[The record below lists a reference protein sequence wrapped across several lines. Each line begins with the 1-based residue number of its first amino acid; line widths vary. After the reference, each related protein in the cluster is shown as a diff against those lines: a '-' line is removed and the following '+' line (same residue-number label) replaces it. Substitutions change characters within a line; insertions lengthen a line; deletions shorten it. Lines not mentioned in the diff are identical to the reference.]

1 MAGKVSA
8 MVGEFRF
15 WTARDLF
22 VAHPEVA
29 LDMLASPTDEPP
41 ADFCRA
47 LLGGRTPEDAIT
59 FCAWLL
65 PMPATVWWAHECLS
79 NLDELFDEP
88 DRRLLA
94 SVGDWVGAGGNGPPL
109 LEAMAKPDQR
119 TPAVWIALA
128 TARSVELPAPRAVN
142 AGILAGLARVA
153 LEDRHDVLTAFVEM
167 GLQLAGSEALQRS
180 DA

>member
-1 MAGKVSA
+1 MA
-8 MVGEFRF
+8 EELRFR
-15 WTARDLF
+15 TARNLF
-22 VAHPEVA
+22 EAYPDA
-29 LDMLASPTDEPP
+29 ARDMLASPTDEPP

-47 LLGGRTPEDAIT
+47 LLGGRTPEEAIT

-65 PMPATVWWAHECLS
+65 PMPAAIWWAHECLD
-79 NLDELFDEP
+79 NLGELFDEP

-94 SVGDWVGAGGNGPPL
+94 QVGDWVGAGGNGPPL
-109 LEAMAKPDQR
+109 LDVMATPDQR

-128 TARSVELPAPRAVN
+128 TGRSVELPAAHAVN

-153 LEDRHDVLTAFVEM
+153 LEDRHDVLAAFVEM
-167 GLQLAGSEALQRS
+167 GLQLAGNEALQRS